1 MLIQTMPGILAVPR
15 DKEGGKVGKKE
26 QKQRMREQYH
36 RDFKLK
42 QQSSKAKKKS
52 AGRKVK

>member
-1 MLIQTMPGILAVPR
+1 M
-15 DKEGGKVGKKE
+15 GKKE
-26 QKQRMREQYH
+26 EKQRMRDQYH
-36 RDFKLK
+36 REFKLK

>member
-1 MLIQTMPGILAVPR
+1 M
-15 DKEGGKVGKKE
+15 GKKE